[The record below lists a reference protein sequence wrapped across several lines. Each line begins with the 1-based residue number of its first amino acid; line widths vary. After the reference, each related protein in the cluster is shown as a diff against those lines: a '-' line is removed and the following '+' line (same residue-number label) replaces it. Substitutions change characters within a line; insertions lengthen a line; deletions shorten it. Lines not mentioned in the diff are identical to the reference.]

1 MSRSISQTLAYG
13 YSIYNSQK
21 LVGLNSLSLSNGDM
35 RPIDDIRHENLLALI
50 ATKGGQRQ
58 FADAA
63 GIKNPAQVSQWVN
76 RSPNAATG
84 KPRVMSG
91 GTARAIEAALGLP
104 TGWMDTHQG
113 ATDAGSHAVLEA
125 ETPPGYV
132 RFDLFEGGA
141 GMGAGMVNQDY
152 PEVVKT
158 IEIAEWEVRRKLG
171 YLPKPGRI
179 QIITGRGPS
188 MRPKL
193 EDGDIV
199 WIDTSCD
206 YFDGDDYYLINVGG
220 ETQIKML
227 QKRGD
232 GLYVVSVNTD
242 FPAYRPD
249 VGEVTILGKALI
261 HAGLRKF

>member
-1 MSRSISQTLAYG
+1 MTTLAERLTLA
-13 YSIYNSQK
+13 IEHAQITK
-21 LVGLNSLSLSNGDM
+21 AELARRVGISAPSVNGWFSGKAKFL
-35 RPIDDIRHENLLALI
+35 RGENLLA
-50 ATKGGQRQ
+50 
-58 FADAA
+58 AA
-63 GIKNPAQVSQWVN
+63 KALGVSEAWL
-76 RSPNAATG
+76 ATG
-84 KPRVMSG
+84 KGSMSSG
-91 GTARAIEAALGLP
+91 VQKPPVSYVAEI
-104 TGWMDTHQG
+104 
-113 ATDAGSHAVLEA
+113 

-158 IEIAEWEVRRKLG
+158 IEVAEWEVRRKLG

-179 QIITGRGPS
+179 RIITGRGPS
-188 MRPKL
+188 MKPKL

-199 WIDTSCD
+199 WVDTSCD
-206 YFDGDDYYLINVGG
+206 YFDGDDYYLINIDG

-249 VGEVTILGKALI
+249 PGDVSILGKALI

>member
-1 MSRSISQTLAYG
+1 MTTLAERLTQAIE
-13 YSIYNSQK
+13 SAQITK
-21 LVGLNSLSLSNGDM
+21 AELARRVGISAPSVNGWFSGKAKFL
-35 RPIDDIRHENLLALI
+35 RGENLLA
-50 ATKGGQRQ
+50 
-58 FADAA
+58 AA
-63 GIKNPAQVSQWVN
+63 KALGVN
-76 RSPNAATG
+76 EAWLATG
-84 KPRVMSG
+84 RGQMHASSDSSG
-91 GTARAIEAALGLP
+91 WISSVREI
-104 TGWMDTHQG
+104 
-113 ATDAGSHAVLEA
+113 

-158 IEIAEWEVRRKLG
+158 IEVAEWEVRRKLG
-171 YLPKPGRI
+171 YLPQPGRI

-199 WIDTSCD
+199 WIDTSCN
-206 YFDGDDYYLINVGG
+206 YFDGDDYYLINIGG

-242 FPAYRPD
+242 FPAYKPD
-249 VGEVTILGKALI
+249 PGDVSILGKALI

>member
-1 MSRSISQTLAYG
+1 
-13 YSIYNSQK
+13 
-21 LVGLNSLSLSNGDM
+21 M
-35 RPIDDIRHENLLALI
+35 RPIDDVRHENLLALI
-50 ATKGGQRQ
+50 ASNGGQRH

-76 RSPNAATG
+76 RSRNATTG

-91 GTARAIEAALGLP
+91 ATARAIEAALSLP
-104 TGWMDTHQG
+104 AGWMDTQHNNDADSVSG
-113 ATDAGSHAVLEA
+113 VLAT
-125 ETPPGYV
+125 ETRPGYV

-141 GMGAGMVNQDY
+141 GMGTGMVNQDY
-152 PEVVKT
+152 PEVVQT

-171 YLPKPGRI
+171 YLPHPGRI

-188 MRPKL
+188 MRPTL
-193 EDGDIV
+193 EDGDII

-227 QKRGD
+227 QRRAD
-232 GLYVVSVNTD
+232 GLYIVSVNPA
-242 FPAYRPD
+242 FPTYRAD
-249 VGEVTILGKALI
+249 EDEVSILGKALI
-261 HAGLRKF
+261 HAGLRRF

>member
-1 MSRSISQTLAYG
+1 MTTLAERLTLA
-13 YSIYNSQK
+13 IEHAQLTK
-21 LVGLNSLSLSNGDM
+21 AELARRVGISAPSVNGWFSGKAKFL
-35 RPIDDIRHENLLALI
+35 RGENLLA
-50 ATKGGQRQ
+50 
-58 FADAA
+58 AA
-63 GIKNPAQVSQWVN
+63 KALGVN
-76 RSPNAATG
+76 ETWLATG
-84 KPRVMSG
+84 KGQMQSG
-91 GTARAIEAALGLP
+91 TDPIEWISP
-104 TGWMDTHQG
+104 
-113 ATDAGSHAVLEA
+113 VREI

-158 IEIAEWEVRRKLG
+158 IEVAEWEVRRKLG

-188 MRPKL
+188 MKPKL

-206 YFDGDDYYLINVGG
+206 YFDGDDYYLINIGG

-249 VGEVTILGKALI
+249 PGDVSILGKALI

>member
-1 MSRSISQTLAYG
+1 MTTLAQRLTLA
-13 YSIYNSQK
+13 IDHAQITK
-21 LVGLNSLSLSNGDM
+21 AELARRVGISAPSVNGWFSGKAKFL
-35 RPIDDIRHENLLALI
+35 RGENLLA
-50 ATKGGQRQ
+50 
-58 FADAA
+58 AA
-63 GIKNPAQVSQWVN
+63 KALGVSEAWL
-76 RSPNAATG
+76 ATG
-84 KPRVMSG
+84 R
-91 GTARAIEAALGLP
+91 
-104 TGWMDTHQG
+104 
-113 ATDAGSHAVLEA
+113 GSMCSSVQEPSVSYVAES

-141 GMGAGMVNQDY
+141 GMGVGMVNQDY

-158 IEIAEWEVRRKLG
+158 IEVAEWEVRRKLG

-206 YFDGDDYYLINVGG
+206 YFDGDDYYLINIGG

-242 FPAYRPD
+242 FPPYRPD
-249 VGEVTILGKALI
+249 PGDVSILGKALI

>member
-1 MSRSISQTLAYG
+1 
-13 YSIYNSQK
+13 
-21 LVGLNSLSLSNGDM
+21 M
-35 RPIDDIRHENLLALI
+35 RPIDEVRHDNLVALI
-50 ATKGGQRQ
+50 AEHGGQRS

-76 RSPNAATG
+76 RSRNATTG
-84 KPRVMSG
+84 KPRVMAG
-91 GTARAIEAALGLP
+91 ATARAIEAALGLQA
-104 TGWMDTHQG
+104 GWMDTAHGDTDKSVSQVA
-113 ATDAGSHAVLEA
+113 AT
-125 ETPPGYV
+125 ETPAGYV

-141 GMGAGMVNQDY
+141 GMGVGIVNQDY

-158 IEIAEWEVRRKLG
+158 IEVAEWEVRRKLG
-171 YLPKPGRI
+171 YLPQPGRI

-206 YFDGDDYYLINVGG
+206 YFDGDDYYLINIGG

-249 VGEVTILGKALI
+249 PGDVSILGKALI

>member
-1 MSRSISQTLAYG
+1 MDIKEIRTRNFRHLISALEGRGVTRRRDQGAQLGGFMSASY
-13 YSIYNSQK
+13 
-21 LVGLNSLSLSNGDM
+21 
-35 RPIDDIRHENLLALI
+35 
-50 ATKGGQRQ
+50 
-58 FADAA
+58 
-63 GIKNPAQVSQWVN
+63 VSQLLG
-76 RSPNAATG
+76 G
-84 KPRVMSG
+84 KYIGDDVAKKIS
-91 GTARAIEAALGLP
+91 AALNKD
-104 TGWMDTHQG
+104 TGWMDRPQWG
-113 ATDAGSHAVLEA
+113 DDDGQAISPIPEN
-125 ETPPGYV
+125 ETSPGYV

-158 IEIAEWEVRRKLG
+158 IEVAEWEVRRKLG
-171 YLPKPGRI
+171 YLPQPGRI

-206 YFDGDDYYLINVGG
+206 YFDGDDYYLINISG

-227 QKRGD
+227 QQRGD

-249 VGEVTILGKALI
+249 PGDVSILGKALI

>member
-1 MSRSISQTLAYG
+1 MRHTLACG
-13 YSIYNSQK
+13 YSKYNSQK
-21 LVGLNSLSLSNGDM
+21 LVGLDSHSLSNSRM
-35 RPIDDIRHENLLALI
+35 RTIEEVRLENLISLI
-50 ATKGGQRQ
+50 TANGGQRQ
-58 FADAA
+58 FAEAA

-76 RSPNAATG
+76 RSRNATTG

-91 GTARAIEAALGLP
+91 TTARAIEASLGLAA
-104 TGWMDTHQG
+104 GWMDTQ
-113 ATDAGSHAVLEA
+113 HAPDSLSSSEFSES
-125 ETPPGYV
+125 ETRPGYV

-152 PEVVKT
+152 PEVVQT

-171 YLPKPGRI
+171 YLPQPGRI
-179 QIITGRGPS
+179 KIITGRGPS

-193 EDGDIV
+193 EDGDII
-199 WIDTSCD
+199 WIDTTCD
-206 YFDGDDYYLINVGG
+206 YFDGDDYYLINIGG

-249 VGEVTILGKALI
+249 PGDVSILGKALI

>member
-1 MSRSISQTLAYG
+1 MTTLAERLAAA
-13 YSIYNSQK
+13 IAHAQITK
-21 LVGLNSLSLSNGDM
+21 AELARRVGISAPSVNGWFSGKSKFL
-35 RPIDDIRHENLLALI
+35 RGENLLGAAKALGVDQ
-50 ATKGGQRQ
+50 T
-58 FADAA
+58 
-63 GIKNPAQVSQWVN
+63 WL
-76 RSPNAATG
+76 ATG
-84 KPRVMSG
+84 KGQMLSGAEPREWVAPS
-91 GTARAIEAALGLP
+91 
-104 TGWMDTHQG
+104 
-113 ATDAGSHAVLEA
+113 

-141 GMGAGMVNQDY
+141 GMGAGIVNQDY

-158 IEIAEWEVRRKLG
+158 IEVAEWEVRRKLG
-171 YLPKPGRI
+171 YLPQPGRI

-206 YFDGDDYYLINVGG
+206 YFDGDDYYLINIGG

-249 VGEVTILGKALI
+249 PGDVSILGKALI